1 MIFAFDKKKYYLFV
15 DDIILSVE
23 NSKNTSKKLL
33 EPINQFSNLVKSLTQ
48 YRNILRLWKK
58 KRVTKLPVD

>member
-23 NSKNTSKKLL
+23 NSKNTSKKVL

-48 YRNILRLWKK
+48 YRNILRL
-58 KRVTKLPVD
+58 